1 MVNAADRGKATKH
14 SNQRQNVRVPTGV
27 TYKGEPRM
35 AIKIRFTQNSFTEV
49 EMSQSLSA
57 TYKRPHTHRQHM
69 AVALFKLYQGDFL
82 NKPYISLQL
91 GLFFSRSLRVG
102 SCAAVNGCVCYIRIR
117 RQKKLSLRYFVLF
130 FFKVWPT
137 GLRVTQSSLKT
148 APRFCLSQLFHQQ
161 LLLLI
166 NADEARGQE
175 RQERGGVKGTEEILY
190 PAED

>member
-1 MVNAADRGKATKH
+1 
-14 SNQRQNVRVPTGV
+14 
-27 TYKGEPRM
+27 M

-91 GLFFSRSLRVG
+91 GLFFSRSFQVG

-130 FFKVWPT
+130 FF
-137 GLRVTQSSLKT
+137 
-148 APRFCLSQLFHQQ
+148 
-161 LLLLI
+161 
-166 NADEARGQE
+166 
-175 RQERGGVKGTEEILY
+175 
-190 PAED
+190 